1 VLGRRFGW
9 HSPLNGKRSERVY
22 DFT

>member
-9 HSPLNGKRSERVY
+9 HSPLDGKRSERVY